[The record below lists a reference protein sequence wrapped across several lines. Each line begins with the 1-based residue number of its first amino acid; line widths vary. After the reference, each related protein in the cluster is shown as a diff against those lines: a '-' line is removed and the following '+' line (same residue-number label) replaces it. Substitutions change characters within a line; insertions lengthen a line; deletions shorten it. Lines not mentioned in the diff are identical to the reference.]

1 MESLSWARESEIPAV
16 AKQLLK
22 RYPDNRVFAFRGEM
36 GAGKTTFI
44 KALCRELGSTDS
56 LSSPT
61 FSIVNEY
68 QSDSGDPI
76 YHIDLYRV
84 ETLQEAL
91 DLGLTEYLDSG
102 YYSFIEWP
110 QVAEELMPNDTM
122 LLDLIFMPDQTRNLI
137 IKG

>member
-110 QVAEELMPNDTM
+110 QVAEELMPNDAM